1 MDLQRIKRCP
11 FHIIN
16 WITQMM
22 STFIAFTFLFT
33 TISFSTT
40 FAVSDNASAS
50 TVLHRTCG
58 HTQAANPQSF
68 DVNFVDAMEI
78 ISRKVAEAGFGI
90 AASGDN
96 ASDRVYGL
104 GQCLN
109 YLSNINCR
117 LCYAESR
124 VKLPLCLPATAA
136 RVYVDGCFLRYGDY
150 NFSQEIIDSSDT
162 SICGSSIN
170 VSDKIQFREI
180 TTGLIQNLTLE
191 ASEERE
197 YYKLGNDSVSS
208 GVSVYGI
215 AQCWRSLNKSGCKEC
230 LESARKRVVGCLP
243 GSDGRAL
250 NAGCFVK
257 YSTEPFYVKAPP
269 SSSGSS
275 SVVHRRLKVALGS
288 IFAAVVVI
296 GGAILWGRRGSS
308 GGADDMNGSSE
319 ILRSISES
327 HLSFKYDDLRKA
339 TNDFDLGNKIGQGG
353 YGSVYKGILA
363 DGREIAVKRL
373 FFNTT
378 QWVDQFFNE
387 VNLISRVQ
395 HKNLVKLLG
404 CSVEGPESL
413 LVYEYLCNTSI
424 DQGYMAPEYVIHGQL
439 TEKADVYS
447 YGVLVL
453 EVLTGRKNTS
463 SFSNFE
469 GHSLLSQ
476 IWGHFTSKT
485 LIEILDPLLQGQC
498 FEEQVLKVFHV
509 GLLCTQASPSLR
521 PPMWKV
527 VEMLTSTARD
537 LPLPSQPPFINI
549 KGVEDRSG
557 DSYMLSSSKSRTSV
571 NQMSVSIMRGR

>member
-1 MDLQRIKRCP
+1 
-11 FHIIN
+11 
-16 WITQMM
+16 MM
-22 STFIAFTFLFT
+22 SAFIAFTFLLT
-33 TISFSTT
+33 TLSFSTT
-40 FAVSDNASAS
+40 FTISDNASAS
-50 TVLHRTCG
+50 TVLHRTCS

-68 DVNFVDAMEI
+68 DVNFVDAREI
-78 ISRKVAEAGFGI
+78 ISRKVAETGFGI
-90 AASGDN
+90 AAAGDN
-96 ASDRVYGL
+96 TSDRVYDL

-109 YLSNINCR
+109 YLSNIDCR
-117 LCYAESR
+117 LFYAESR

-162 SICGSSIN
+162 SICGSLIN

-191 ASEERE
+191 ASKERD
-197 YYKLGNDSVSS
+197 YYKLGNVSMSS
-208 GVSVYGI
+208 GVYGI
-215 AQCWRSLNKSGCKEC
+215 AQCWRSLNKSGCREC

-250 NAGCFVK
+250 NAGCFVN
-257 YSTEPFYVKAPP
+257 
-269 SSSGSS
+269 G
-275 SVVHRRLKVALGS
+275 HRRLKVALGS
-288 IFAAVVVI
+288 IFAAVLVI
-296 GGAILWGRRGSS
+296 GVAILWGRRGSS

-319 ILRSISES
+319 ILRSISEPP
-327 HLSFKYDDLRKA
+327 LSFKYDDLRKA

-353 YGSVYKGILA
+353 YGSVYNGILA

-395 HKNLVKLLG
+395 HKNLVKLLR

-413 LVYEYLCNTSI
+413 L
-424 DQGYMAPEYVIHGQL
+424 
-439 TEKADVYS
+439 
-447 YGVLVL
+447 
-453 EVLTGRKNTS
+453 
-463 SFSNFE
+463 
-469 GHSLLSQ
+469 

-485 LIEILDPLLQGQC
+485 LIEMLDPLLQGQC

-557 DSYMLSSSKSRTSV
+557 DSYMLSSSKSRASV